1 MARSDVV
8 GAVDSYAGSLHLPV
22 SGVGFGQLSFWEI
35 WGPAAGAGSIYIKPP
50 LEMGGGRWPVFL

>member
-35 WGPAAGAGSIYIKPP
+35 WGRAAGALFIVTGLLCFGDS
-50 LEMGGGRWPVFL
+50 LVF